1 MATPPSDIQISS
13 PTKRRK
19 LTSSHNVDDTPAVY
33 HHTSLNN
40 TVEQLL
46 PSNNNRKQNRRSTM
60 SSYQPIEMQRQK
72 ELEVGI
78 VYYVDKLSPG
88 YSGILKQR

>member
-1 MATPPSDIQISS
+1 
-13 PTKRRK
+13 
-19 LTSSHNVDDTPAVY
+19 VDDTPEIH
-33 HHTSLNN
+33 HHTSSTNK
-40 TVEQLL
+40 VEQHL

-60 SSYQPIEMQRQK
+60 SAYQPIEMQRQK